1 MNELDESVQKLFQ
14 LLPNRFILERA
25 AFIESS
31 LGAGD
36 EQASPEIRPC
46 AQRAQNGKPGI
57 LTQNCSKAS
66 LTRAHHGDRL
76 AAEDAFDIRCRP
88 RKPVDGVLQ
97 TPGIELLYS
106 GVAKSKPLPSAIV
119 CFSS

>member
-25 AFIESS
+25 AFIENS

-76 AAEDAFDIRCRP
+76 AAEDSWNIRRWP
-88 RKPVDGVLQ
+88 GEPVYDVLQ
-97 TPGIELLYS
+97 NTGH
-106 GVAKSKPLPSAIV
+106 
-119 CFSS
+119 